1 MYKESEALTVYQHLL
16 DQTPYGPRIIEMGA
30 DKTCKCYVLP
40 RETITDMGKEYS
52 ELKQPCIYILLG
64 RDTDGRPMAYIGE
77 SKDFTDREK
86 DHEIKKK
93 FWDKALVFVS
103 RADNIYQSEI
113 DYLEHLAQK
122 TASDAGSYI
131 LDNSRIEQEPG
142 LQPTKKQEMNRFFKD
157 IIFLTRIYGCS
168 VFDKLEAPITPK
180 EDPKPDEKQE
190 PNVWIIPSKKS
201 RFDLEGCFEAFGEV
215 YWTMTN
221 NYKQMK
227 GGDRGYIYSAEPD
240 KAILYSI
247 DVIESH
253 LPYDPKMD
261 KDNKFSK
268 KPIDVAER
276 KESEYALIKLV
287 SKLQKEPL
295 TLETLEKHSLNG
307 APQSAMMISQ
317 DKYKEIFDYI
327 ESNAKPIIEDEVNLI
342 PCTLNRNC
350 DAQGLFNPETIE
362 LTVLKGS
369 KINPDHL
376 QNLKKNKGQLAK
388 RKEQM
393 KQYAKKK
400 GTDLV
405 MQTDALFSS
414 PSGAAKFCVG
424 GSADG
429 WESWIDKEGKPIKVY
444 RKKE

>member
-40 RETITDMGKEYS
+40 RDTITDMGKEYG

-64 RDTDGRPMAYIGE
+64 KDTEGRPMAYIGE

-122 TASDAGSYI
+122 AAYEAGRYK

-157 IIFLTRIYGCS
+157 IVFLARIYGCTI
-168 VFDKLEAPITPK
+168 FDPSEASIPPK
-180 EDPKPDEKQE
+180 EEIKPAVENKT
-190 PNVWIIPSKKS
+190 NVWIIPSKKK
-201 RFDLEGCFEAFGEV
+201 RFDLEGCFAALGEV

-227 GGDRGYIYSAEPD
+227 KGDRGYIYSAEPD

-247 DVIESH
+247 EVLDSH
-253 LPYDPKMD
+253 LPYNPIMD
-261 KDNKFSK
+261 KDSQFSRV
-268 KPIDVAER
+268 PIDMKKRMKTEFAH
-276 KESEYALIKLV
+276 IKLIN
-287 SKLQKEPL
+287 KLEKEPL
-295 TLETLEKHSLNG
+295 KLKCLEENSLNG

-317 DKYKEIFDYI
+317 EKYQKIFEYI
-327 ESNAKPIIEDEVNLI
+327 ESHAKPFIERKIKLI
-342 PCTLNRNC
+342 PCRLNRNSV
-350 DAQGLFNPETIE
+350 ANGILNPDTNE

-369 KINPDHL
+369 KINPCEL
-376 QNLKKNKGQLAK
+376 PNLKEAAREK
-388 RKEQM
+388 RRKLMDE
-393 KQYAKKK
+393 YAKEKNGEMILK
-400 GTDLV
+400 QDV
-405 MQTDALFSS
+405 CFDS
-414 PSGAAKFCVG
+414 PSGAAKFCIG
-424 GSADG
+424 GAADG
-429 WESWIDKEGKPIKVY
+429 WDSWIDSEGRPINVY
-444 RKKE
+444 RK